1 MIYVPNSEEY
11 ACVYVRDTNTIRA
24 YKTTPRQNVEVEYRD
39 FYMNSHY
46 VFVDGVQQFNNYA
59 TMPSC
64 LDRTNLTSLYVYRND
79 FADILLIFI
88 LMLCFVWFFVAK
100 PFKLL
105 FLGKK
110 RF

>member
-24 YKTTPRQNVEVEYRD
+24 YKTMPQQGNNVEYRD

-46 VFVDGVQQFNNYA
+46 VFVDGVQQFSNY
-59 TMPSC
+59 TTLPTC
-64 LDRTNLTSLYVYRND
+64 LNSSDITSLYVYRND